1 MRIDVLKSLRLQMVL
16 TVAVVGL
23 VGLAAGCSSDTA
35 RFDDGFYTGA
45 VPKAPL
51 GQAAASQPYPGSATR
66 QGYPGSVDATT
77 TGSVS
82 QPQGGGYGQ
91 YRAQTGTVQSGQL
104 PPPPPPSY
112 GQGQSG
118 YGRSAQAAPSRS
130 YGVGQ
135 TGQSSQSGVRTA
147 STGYGNAGPVT
158 RGAPPTTLQ
167 AQASHISTPQ
177 SRPTYAGSSP
187 TAASSS
193 SRSANAAQVKVESG
207 DTLLGIAR
215 RTGVSTAEIKR
226 ANGMS
231 DDTVRLGQTLSIPGA
246 RAGSTRVA
254 SLETKAASVATSKT
268 EAAKKTPEPY
278 TPPKSAE
285 SAPVAASMAEKSSR
299 PTADAPSA
307 PVQASAS
314 TSVGNEV
321 KRDVAS
327 IAPDSTGIDG
337 FRWPVQGRVV
347 NRFGEKVGSRRNDGL
362 NISVPRG
369 TPVKAAE
376 NGVVIYAGDGL
387 KEFGNTVLIKHD
399 DGLVTVYGHAET
411 LEVQKGTKVKRGQEI
426 AKSGMSGDTDVPLL
440 HFEVRKN
447 SSPVDPTK
455 YLQ

>member
-23 VGLAAGCSSDTA
+23 VGLAAGCSSDTV

-51 GQAAASQPYPGSATR
+51 SQTAASQPYPGSATR
-66 QGYPGSVDATT
+66 QGYPGSVDGTT

-82 QPQGGGYGQ
+82 QPQSGGYGG
-91 YRAQTGTVQSGQL
+91 YRAPTRTVQSGQL
-104 PPPPPPSY
+104 PPPPPPNY
-112 GQGQSG
+112 GQSRSTSGQ
-118 YGRSAQAAPSRS
+118 SAQAAPSRS
-130 YGVGQ
+130 FGASQAV
-135 TGQSSQSGVRTA
+135 QSSPNPVRTA
-147 STGYGNAGPVT
+147 SNGYENTGPTT

-167 AQASHISTPQ
+167 AQAAHISVPQ
-177 SRPTYAGSSP
+177 SRPTYAGSSSS
-187 TAASSS
+187 AASP
-193 SRSANAAQVKVESG
+193 SRSSNVAQVKVESG

-215 RTGVSTAEIKR
+215 RTGVSPTDIKR

-231 DDTVRLGQTLSIPGA
+231 DDTVRLGQTLTIPGA

-254 SLETKAASVATSKT
+254 SLETKTASEPVHRS
-268 EAAKKTPEPY
+268 ESAKKAPEPY

-285 SAPVAASMAEKSSR
+285 APVVSSSTMAEKSGR
-299 PTADAPSA
+299 PTADASSTPIQAA
-307 PVQASAS
+307 PS
-314 TSVGNEV
+314 TSVGKEV
-321 KRDVAS
+321 QRDVAAV
-327 IAPDSTGIDG
+327 APDSTGISG

-447 SSPVDPTK
+447 SSPVDPSK

>member
-23 VGLAAGCSSDTA
+23 VGLAGGCSSDTV

-45 VPKAPL
+45 VPKASL
-51 GQAAASQPYPGSATR
+51 TQTAASQP
-66 QGYPGSVDATT
+66 YPGSVDATT

-82 QPQGGGYGQ
+82 QPQGGNGQ
-91 YRAQTGTVQSGQL
+91 FRAPTGRVQSGQL
-104 PPPPPPSY
+104 PPPPPPNY
-112 GQGQSG
+112 GQSRSSFGQ
-118 YGRSAQAAPSRS
+118 SAQAAPSRS
-130 YGVGQ
+130 YGAGQ
-135 TGQSSQSGVRTA
+135 TIQSSPSQVRAT
-147 STGYGNAGPVT
+147 STGHEAAGPT
-158 RGAPPTTLQ
+158 NRGAPPTTLQ
-167 AQASHISTPQ
+167 AQAAHISVPQ
-177 SRPTYAGSSP
+177 SRPTYAGSSSSV
-187 TAASSS
+187 ASP
-193 SRSANAAQVKVESG
+193 SRSSNVSQVKVESG
-207 DTLLGIAR
+207 DTLLGIAH
-215 RTGVSTAEIKR
+215 RTGVSPADIRR

-231 DDTVRLGQTLSIPGA
+231 DDTVRLGQTLAIPGA
-246 RAGSTRVA
+246 KAGSTRVA
-254 SLETKAASVATSKT
+254 SLETKTASDPMHRPEPTKT
-268 EAAKKTPEPY
+268 TPEPY
-278 TPPKSAE
+278 TPPKSAD
-285 SAPVAASMAEKSSR
+285 APAVSSSTMAAKSGR
-299 PTADAPSA
+299 PTADAPSVPA
-307 PVQASAS
+307 QAVPA
-314 TSVGNEV
+314 TSVGKEV
-321 KRDVAS
+321 QRDVAS

-399 DGLVTVYGHAET
+399 DGLVTVYGHADT

-455 YLQ
+455 FLQ

>member
-1 MRIDVLKSLRLQMVL
+1 MRIDVLKSLRLQMVR

-23 VGLAAGCSSDTA
+23 VGFAAGCSSDTV

-51 GQAAASQPYPGSATR
+51 AQTAASQPYPGNATT
-66 QGYPGSVDATT
+66 QAYPGGVDRTT
-77 TGSVS
+77 TGSVG
-82 QPQGGGYGQ
+82 QQQGGGNGQ
-91 YRAQTGTVQSGQL
+91 YRAPTGAVQSGQL
-104 PPPPPPSY
+104 PPPPPPNYS
-112 GQGQSG
+112 QS
-118 YGRSAQAAPSRS
+118 APS
-130 YGVGQ
+130 Q
-135 TGQSSQSGVRTA
+135 MRTA
-147 STGYGNAGPVT
+147 SLGNENTGPVT
-158 RGAPPTTLQ
+158 RGAAPTTLQ
-167 AQASHISTPQ
+167 DQAAHISVPQ
-177 SRPTYAGSSP
+177 SRPSYAGSS
-187 TAASSS
+187 SSNAPS
-193 SRSANAAQVKVESG
+193 QSRATNVAQVKVASG

-215 RTGVSTAEIKR
+215 RTGVSPADIKR

-231 DDTVRLGQTLSIPGA
+231 DDTVRLGQTLTIPGA

-254 SLETKAASVATSKT
+254 SLETKTASVP
-268 EAAKKTPEPY
+268 AAKVEPAKNMPEPY
-278 TPPKSAE
+278 TPPKSAD
-285 SAPVAASMAEKSSR
+285 SASAASSTMTAKSSR

-307 PVQASAS
+307 PVQSAAS
-314 TSVGNEV
+314 TSVGKEV
-321 KRDVAS
+321 QRDVAAV
-327 IAPDSTGIDG
+327 APDSTGIDG

-376 NGVVIYAGDGL
+376 NGVVIYAGSGL

-399 DGLVTVYGHAET
+399 DGLVTVYGHADA
-411 LEVQKGTKVKRGQEI
+411 LEVQKGTKVKRGQQI